1 MAAGHC
7 TITKDTVRCPWHHA
21 CFSLRTGEPV
31 LEAVALDLHIEP
43 VGKGGRAEPRRWPG
57 LLIEGLQPALGVLA
71 VVSLLLAV
79 GTLVAVPRTA
89 PALDITEG

>member
-1 MAAGHC
+1 MMG
-7 TITKDTVRCPWHHA
+7 TVPNSA
-21 CFSLRTGEPV
+21 LPNSLPRPEGELEKWKERDPVKLYRERELALFIGQFASPV
-31 LEAVALDLHIEP
+31 LLAGVGAAV
-43 VGKGGRAEPRRWPG
+43 G
-57 LLIEGLQPALGVLA
+57 GLQPALGVLA